1 MRMRSLTYLVTDIPA
16 LKDYLGSDEI
26 CVSAASSKS
35 VLIQIF
41 PSVTERYLLDQV
53 MDALLSV
60 MPEAVI
66 AGSTSVG
73 EIMHGRLSIGTIVLS
88 ISFFDDTLVSA
99 YTVDEPAGRETAAGE
114 ELMDRI
120 VHTEGYVAGVLM
132 LATALSMDISKLFD
146 GMALVPFNFPVFGG
160 SAGVY
165 NPNLKSMIF
174 LGKKY
179 IEQGAIA
186 VVLLGEELEI
196 RTRTFLG
203 WNPLSKELT
212 VTEADGL
219 LLKKIDGERAFDV
232 YNRYLDIPNDEN
244 FFSKAL
250 EFPILVKRNGEWIAR
265 VPFFADEDGS
275 IGFLADIES
284 GEKFHIGYGDPDSI
298 LRNSYDVQ
306 KELYEFVPQSIFIYA
321 CICRRF
327 LMQNSVNL
335 ETESFDLIAPTA
347 GFYTYGEFIGSEG
360 GIHLLNSTI
369 VIAAFREG
377 DEKDAAARSAVP
389 GAKNVFGI
397 QEEDP
402 FSNKHS
408 RIVARLL
415 HFIRVITSELESAN
429 SELKRL
435 SGIDKLTQADN
446 RQRLDEVLQEE
457 LKRND
462 RYKTG
467 LSAIMLDLDHFKD
480 INDNYGHPVGDM
492 VLKEIAGI
500 LKSNVRACD
509 TAGRWGGEEF
519 LIILPQTDLPSAMK
533 AAEKIRSAVEKTEF
547 PVAGHVTCSFGV
559 ATVRKEDDPDKL
571 LSRADTAMYDAKK
584 NGRNRVVGEMPDT

>member
-1 MRMRSLTYLVTDIPA
+1 
-16 LKDYLGSDEI
+16 
-26 CVSAASSKS
+26 
-35 VLIQIF
+35 
-41 PSVTERYLLDQV
+41 
-53 MDALLSV
+53 
-60 MPEAVI
+60 
-66 AGSTSVG
+66 
-73 EIMHGRLSIGTIVLS
+73 
-88 ISFFDDTLVSA
+88 
-99 YTVDEPAGRETAAGE
+99 
-114 ELMDRI
+114 MDRI
-120 VHTEGYVAGVLM
+120 VHTEGHVAGVLM
-132 LATALSMDISKLFD
+132 LATALSIDISKLFK
-146 GMALVPFNFPVFGG
+146 GMASVPFSFPVFGG

-165 NPNLKSMIF
+165 NPNLKSGIF
-174 LGKKY
+174 LGKKH
-179 IEQGAIA
+179 IERGAIA
-186 VVLLGEELEI
+186 VVLISEKLEI

-203 WNPLSKELT
+203 WNPLSKQLT

-244 FFSKAL
+244 FFSNAL

-265 VPFFADEDGS
+265 VPFFADEDAS
-275 IGFLADIES
+275 IGFLADIET

-298 LRNSYDVQ
+298 LRNSHSVQ
-306 KELYEFVPQSIFIYA
+306 KELYDFAPDSIFIYA

-335 ETESFDLIAPTA
+335 ETQSFDLIAPTA
-347 GFYTYGEFIGSEG
+347 GFYTYGEFIGSDS

-377 DEKDAAARSAVP
+377 DERDTAAPSAVP
-389 GAKNVFGI
+389 GMENAFVNP
-397 QEEDP
+397 EDDP

-415 HFIRVITSELESAN
+415 HFIRVVTSELESAN

-462 RYKTG
+462 RYGTG
-467 LSAIMLDLDHFKD
+467 LSAIMLDLDHFKE
-480 INDNYGHPVGDM
+480 INDSYGHPVGDM

-500 LKSNVRACD
+500 LKSNVRGCD

-519 LIILPQTDLPSAMK
+519 LIILPQTDLPSAMA
-533 AAEKIRSAVEKTEF
+533 AAEKIRAAVEKTEF

-559 ATVRKEDDPDKL
+559 AAFREDDDQDRL
-571 LSRADTAMYDAKK
+571 LSRADKALYEAKRS
-584 NGRNRVVGEMPDT
+584 GRNRVVGELTGE